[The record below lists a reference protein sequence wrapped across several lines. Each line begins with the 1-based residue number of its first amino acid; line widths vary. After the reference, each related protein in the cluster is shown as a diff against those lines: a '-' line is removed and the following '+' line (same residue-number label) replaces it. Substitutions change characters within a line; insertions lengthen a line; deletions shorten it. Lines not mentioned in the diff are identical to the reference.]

1 MATTK
6 HHIYLVCRGTSTD
19 DIIKSINEHF
29 EMEKK
34 SLSKKL
40 WGNIKNN
47 SSNIN
52 LSKVTK
58 LGLDEFSPLEEIG
71 IKEMYLCKDN
81 ETIKNINED
90 RLKIYTSLELSSI
103 ESGFILSVG
112 KQNGTVITP
121 LPYLSNN
128 KNINKK
134 SLNEFITK
142 FGRKINKSTNA
153 IKYWNTKKVGSFLD
167 IKTPLSINW
176 NNVVNDK
183 NPSNILLKYPMNQNL
198 GEFKKIF
205 ENDLLN
211 DYKTVSDVKNKP
223 LPTAV
228 VITDSDFI
236 DKFLRS
242 ISQIYNKNYNIER
255 GSVWKIDFDLK
266 LTLDSSADLITKK
279 EFKYIKFEKMYPIE
293 INFLPL
299 KFIDPTTFKFDFN
312 GMSYNLF
319 NARNNIPLNYING
332 MNFIRLSPE
341 KQEAIKKMINILQ
354 NLRSNNTKTRTNK
367 QINSLQETKHYTQD
381 NTEVIQKFS
390 FDS

>member
-1 MATTK
+1 
-6 HHIYLVCRGTSTD
+6 
-19 DIIKSINEHF
+19 
-29 EMEKK
+29 MEKK